1 MKKNLSTLGL
11 VLVLASIGIAQGPA
25 LGEMAPDFTLPDQ
38 DGVEHSLSDYRGQ
51 RVLLYFYL
59 RDDTPGCTKEAKDL
73 RDDYP
78 GYQSASIAVLGV
90 SFDSPASHVAFR
102 DKYSLPFTLL
112 SDQSKRVARLYGTQG
127 SYPFATRRSFLI
139 NDNGEILHIIK
150 DVDVTTHSKEVLN
163 FFETGSAQL

>member
-1 MKKNLSTLGL
+1 MKHFWPTLGL
-11 VLVLASIGIAQGPA
+11 VLVLASIGTAQGPA

-38 DGVEHSLSDYRGQ
+38 DGIEHTLSDYRGQ

-73 RDDYP
+73 RDDYA
-78 GYQSASIAVLGV
+78 GYQSAGIAVLGL
-90 SFDSPASHVAFR
+90 SFDSPASHIAFR

-112 SDQSKRVARLYGTQG
+112 SDQSEKVARLYGTQG
-127 SYPFATRRSFLI
+127 RYPSAIRRSFLI
-139 NDNGEILHIIK
+139 NEDGVILHIIK

>member
-1 MKKNLSTLGL
+1 MG
-11 VLVLASIGIAQGPA
+11 AAQEPA
-25 LGEMAPDFTLPDQ
+25 VGEVAPDFTLPDQ
-38 DGVEHSLSDYRGQ
+38 DGVERSLSDYRGQ

-78 GYQSASIAVLGV
+78 GYQSGGIAVLGV

-102 DKYSLPFTLL
+102 EKYALPFTLL
-112 SDQSKRVARLYGTQG
+112 SDQDKAVARMYGTQG

-139 NDNGEILHIIK
+139 NENGVILHIIK
-150 DVDVTTHSKEVLN
+150 AVDVTTHSKEVLN
-163 FFETGSAQL
+163 FFETGSTQL